1 MRFVDRF
8 AIDHP
13 GALSFDERGVA
24 STYMIGCPWSHHY
37 EAKEAGDAVC
47 GSVSC
52 KWCWE
57 REMNEERD
65 IVLDDDF
72 SPWEFEEC

>member
-1 MRFVDRF
+1 MRFIDRF

-13 GALSFDERGVA
+13 GAVSFDERGVA
-24 STYMIGCPWSHHY
+24 STFTIGCPLAYHY
-37 EAKEAGDAVC
+37 ETEEASNAVC
-47 GSVSC
+47 GTVSC

-57 REMNEERD
+57 REMDEERD

-72 SPWEFEEC
+72 CPWGFEEC